1 MGEGR
6 RALAWPQASAATEA
20 RRSQAG
26 LGAEGRRGGEAAA
39 ESSGGGGNRGGNP
52 GANRSRPG

>member
-1 MGEGR
+1 VSPRLAAGVGGDRGKAESGWARGR
-6 RALAWPQASAATEA
+6 GPQ
-20 RRSQAG
+20 
-26 LGAEGRRGGEAAA
+26 GGEAAA